1 MNKILKEETL
11 YTGRVCRF
19 THNEVEFEDGTT
31 GYRDILHLPG
41 AVGILAID
49 NNNKFLF
56 VKQHRHAIS
65 DTILEIPAGMIELSE
80 DKGVTALRELQEET
94 GYHANH
100 LEYLCEFYTSPGV
113 VNEKIYLYF
122 AKDLEYVH
130 QDLDEDEYLS
140 VQTFTEEEVEEMIRT
155 NVIKDAKTM
164 IAFAHY
170 KQFIKK

>member
-80 DKGVTALRELQEET
+80 DKAVTAARELQEET

-100 LEYLCEFYTSPGV
+100 LEYICEFYTSPGV

-122 AKDLEYVH
+122 ASDLEYVH
-130 QDLDEDEYLS
+130 QDLDDDEFLS
-140 VQTFTEEEVEEMIRT
+140 VKSFTYDEVDEMIRT
-155 NVIKDAKTM
+155 NKIKDAKSI
-164 IAFAHY
+164 IAFTLY
-170 KQFIKK
+170 KLYLQK